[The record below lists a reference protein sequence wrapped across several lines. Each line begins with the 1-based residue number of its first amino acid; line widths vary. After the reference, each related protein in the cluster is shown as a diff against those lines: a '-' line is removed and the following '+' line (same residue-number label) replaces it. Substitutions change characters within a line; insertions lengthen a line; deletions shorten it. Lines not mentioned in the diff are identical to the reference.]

1 MKSNTQLYFAY
12 GSNLNIAQMRKR
24 CPGAKPFSPAVLHG
38 WKLVERLY
46 ADIEEDGVT
55 FEVPNPNTIIV
66 KGADKQAVGQ
76 IAAVI
81 RSKRPPE
88 PYHGKG
94 VKYSDERIRR
104 KAGKAGKSK

>member
-46 ADIEEDGVT
+46 ADIEED
-55 FEVPNPNTIIV
+55 E
-66 KGADKQAVGQ
+66 
-76 IAAVI
+76 
-81 RSKRPPE
+81 PPLHPLCNE
-88 PYHGKG
+88 YLSLK
-94 VKYSDERIRR
+94 
-104 KAGKAGKSK
+104 